1 MSRSRGRLGFTLVE
15 LLVVIAII
23 GVLVALLLPA
33 VQSAR
38 EAARRAQCANHL
50 KQIGL
55 GCLNHEAAKGV
66 LPAGSTA
73 DESEINDPYF
83 GTWTVSILP
92 YVELASLHR
101 LHNPKEDMSH
111 ASNQALRETFVPT
124 YLCPSDVLNQA
135 GRLFQPESGSMAASA
150 NAWYAP
156 GSYRAMSG
164 WAPGRPGD
172 GDRYWDN
179 PLSHEKANEAALP
192 DWTRGAMH
200 NVILR
205 PAANDRAQLE
215 PVKIQQI
222 VDGTSNSILVGEYS
236 TATLP
241 EGTDKIRGGLWAYA
255 YTSYNQSS
263 AMPYS
268 ETLLGDYQ
276 KCFALGRD
284 IDRCKRGFGSL
295 HAGEIFQ
302 VVLCDGSVT
311 QISADIDMDVFGQM
325 GIIADEGKDPTPTGR
340 P

>member
-1 MSRSRGRLGFTLVE
+1 MSRSRGRQGFTLVE

-33 VQSAR
+33 VQAAR

-55 GCLNHEAAKGV
+55 ACLNYESAKGE
-66 LPAGSTA
+66 LPAGSIANTSA
-73 DESEINDPYF
+73 INDPYF

-92 YVELASLHR
+92 YNELASLHR
-101 LHNPKEDMSH
+101 LHNPKQDMSH
-111 ASNQALRETFVPT
+111 VSNKELRETFVPT
-124 YLCPSDVLNQA
+124 YLCPSDVLQQSA
-135 GRLFQPESGSMAASA
+135 RLFQPESGSAASTA

-164 WAPGRPGD
+164 RSPGNH

-179 PLSHEKANEAALP
+179 PLAHEVGNITELP

-200 NVILR
+200 NVLVSSTTG
-205 PAANDRAQLE
+205 DRAKLDA
-215 PVKIQQI
+215 VKIQQI
-222 VDGTSNSILVGEYS
+222 VDGTSNTIMVGEYS
-236 TATLP
+236 SATLP
-241 EGTDKIRGGLWAYA
+241 DGTDKIRGGLWAYA

-263 AMPYS
+263 ATPFS
-268 ETLLGDYQ
+268 ETLLGDYL
-276 KCFALGRD
+276 KCYDLGRN

-295 HAGEIFQ
+295 HVGDIFQ
-302 VVLCDGSVT
+302 AVYCDGSVR
-311 QISADIDMDVFGQM
+311 QISFDVAIDVWLHLATV
-325 GIIADEGKDPTPTGR
+325 ADEGQEDILPSRR

>member
-33 VQSAR
+33 VQAAR

-55 GCLNHEAAKGV
+55 GCLNYESAKGA
-66 LPAGSTA
+66 LPAGSIA

-92 YVELASLHR
+92 YIELASLHR

-111 ASNQALRETFVPT
+111 PSNQALRETFVPT
-124 YLCPSDVLNQA
+124 YLCPSDVLNQSA
-135 GRLFQPESGSMAASA
+135 RLLQPESGTSA
-150 NAWYAP
+150 VSTYNAWYAP

-164 WAPGRPGD
+164 WAPGNHGD
-172 GDRYWDN
+172 QYWDN
-179 PLSHEKANEAALP
+179 PLSHREAYVTLLP

-200 NVILR
+200 NVIQNSR
-205 PAANDRAQLE
+205 SVDRGQLQ
-215 PVKIQQI
+215 PVEIRQI
-222 VDGTSNSILVGEYS
+222 VDGTSNTILVGEYS

-241 EGTDKIRGGLWAYA
+241 EGTDRIRGGLWAYA

-263 AMPYS
+263 ATPFS
-268 ETLLGDYQ
+268 ETLLGDYL
-276 KCFALGRD
+276 KCFAVGGN

-295 HAGEIFQ
+295 HAGQIFQ
-302 VVLCDGSVT
+302 AVNCDGSVT
-311 QISADIDMDVFGQM
+311 QISADIAVDVFGQM
-325 GIIADEGKDPTPTGR
+325 AMIADEGKDPTPGR
-340 P
+340 RP

>member
-1 MSRSRGRLGFTLVE
+1 MNRSRGRLGFTLVE

-33 VQSAR
+33 VQAAR
-38 EAARRAQCANHL
+38 EAARRSQCANHL

-55 GCLNHEAAKGV
+55 GCLNHESAKGE
-66 LPAGSTA
+66 LPAGSVA

-92 YVELASLHR
+92 YIELASLHR

-124 YLCPSDVLNQA
+124 YLCPSDILNQA
-135 GRLFQPESGSMAASA
+135 GRLFQPESGSAAAST

-164 WAPGRPGD
+164 WAPGNH

-179 PLSHEKANEAALP
+179 PLAHEVGNVTALP

-200 NVILR
+200 NVIVR
-205 PAANDRAQLE
+205 PNTGDRGHLQ

-222 VDGTSNSILVGEYS
+222 VDGTSNTILVGEYS

-241 EGTDKIRGGLWAYA
+241 AGTDRIRGGMWAYA

-263 AMPYS
+263 ATPFS

-276 KCFALGRD
+276 KCFAIGGN

-311 QISADIDMDVFGQM
+311 QISPDIDMDIFGQM
-325 GIIADEGKDPTPTGR
+325 GIIADEGRDPTPSLR